1 METTI
6 IGAAAGHA
14 YRSLINHGE
23 KVNNIE
29 ALKNVFQVN
38 SLSKL
43 MSNIANIDKLIDLKY
58 YDNSPDIEQAINK
71 AKGDL
76 FEVFTAMWLN
86 IFGGDR
92 HYSIMNLK
100 WAPRDQKGYDFMAT
114 NHDGRAAYIQS
125 KFRSNPSEPFESNQ
139 LETFLLE
146 GNELD
151 RAPVRYLFT
160 NAMKVSGRYKV
171 AEREGKMRIIDYSE
185 MNKHANIGFWNT
197 VNEAT
202 QLMFKE

>member
-1 METTI
+1 MKNTI
-6 IGAAAGHA
+6 VAGAVGHA
-14 YRSLINHGE
+14 YLNLRKHGLE
-23 KVNNIE
+23 SNNIE
-29 ALKNVFQVN
+29 AFKNVFQVD

-43 MSNIANIDKLIDLKY
+43 ISNISNIDKSINLNY
-58 YDNSPDIEQAINK
+58 YDSSPNIEQAINK
-71 AKGDL
+71 TKGDL

-92 HYSIMNLK
+92 HYSIMK
-100 WAPRDQKGYDFMAT
+100 VEWAPRDQKGYDFMAT
-114 NHDGRAAYIQS
+114 NHDGRIVYIQS

-160 NAMKVSGRYKV
+160 NSMKISARYRI

-185 MNKHANIGFWNT
+185 MNKHTNIGFWNT

-202 QLMFKE
+202 QLMFK